1 MRLTAHEIK
10 LIVFILTALVAG
22 ALVKEY
28 RATHRAAIPPAP
40 VNSRAPKL

>member
-10 LIVFILTALVAG
+10 LIVFILVALVAG
-22 ALVKEY
+22 TLVKEY
-28 RATHRAAIPPAP
+28 RTTHRAVIPAAP